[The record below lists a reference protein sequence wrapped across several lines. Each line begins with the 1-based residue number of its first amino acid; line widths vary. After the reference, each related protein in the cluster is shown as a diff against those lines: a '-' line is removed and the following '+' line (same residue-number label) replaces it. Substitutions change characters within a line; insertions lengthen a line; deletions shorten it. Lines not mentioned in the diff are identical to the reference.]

1 MKLRQ
6 KLLSLGLAL
15 IMSAGTYIN
24 SYPASKQNLQI
35 EFINVGAGDAIYIE
49 TPSGD
54 DILIDAGTADNGKK
68 EIGRASCRE
77 RV

>member
-54 DILIDAGTADNGKK
+54 DI
-68 EIGRASCRE
+68 
-77 RV
+77 